1 MPVRSV
7 ADYLDRHQYTYHS
20 YNHPPADR
28 ALDIAEVARV
38 PDNQLAKTV
47 ILNADGE
54 LIMAVLPANQLVDR
68 ERLRRAVGAIH
79 LRLASEEE
87 FRDRFPQ
94 CETGGEP
101 PLGKLYGMPV
111 YLDDMLARQDWIAF
125 NAGTHTEIIKMDMA
139 TFREM
144 NEPVECSFTTWH

>member
-1 MPVRSV
+1 MPVRPV
-7 ADYLDRHQYTYHS
+7 ADYLDRHHYTYHS
-20 YNHPPADR
+20 YNHPPAVR
-28 ALDIAEVARV
+28 ALDIADAAHV

-68 ERLRRAVGAIH
+68 ERLRRAAGAIH
-79 LRLASEEE
+79 LRFASEDE

-111 YLDDMLARQDWIAF
+111 YLDDMLAKQDWIAF
-125 NAGTHTEIIKMDMA
+125 NAGTHTEIIKMDMV

>member
-7 ADYLDRHQYTYHS
+7 ADYLDRHHYRYHS

-28 ALDIAEVARV
+28 ALDIAHAAHV
-38 PDNQLAKTV
+38 PDTQLAKTV

-79 LRLASEEE
+79 LRFASEDE

-111 YLDDMLARQDWIAF
+111 YLDDTLARQDWIAF